1 LDWFKIKVHHIL
13 NSPYTDEELGRLIKI
28 QALVASKER
37 VPSNAELSTIIRLST
52 VDKLAKKLQSFGD
65 NLQSIVNKVLEDVEK
80 SAKNKGKTREKV
92 AKYRENL
99 RGKSCLIDENV
110 TGYVTDG
117 GNRNVTDS
125 PHVRTGEIREDKRRE
140 EKKPLPLTDKKFIF
154 EPNKIDGLDVE
165 AWTRYTSYRKG
176 ILKPIKSPSLE
187 SAAKKMAEFGV
198 NQAAVVEQ
206 SIAAGWQGLFALK
219 SKPDTGEEF
228 DHGISPEEREKILA
242 EVKARA
248 KKW

>member
-1 LDWFKIKVHHIL
+1 MDWFKIKVNHIL

-80 SAKNKGKTREKV
+80 SAKNKEKTRQKV
-92 AKYRENL
+92 AKYREDL
-99 RGKSCLIDENV
+99 MGKSCLIDENV
-110 TGYVTDG
+110 TGYAESD
-117 GNRNVTDS
+117 GNRYVTAS
-125 PHVRTGEIREDKRRE
+125 PHVRTGEIREEKIRE
-140 EKKPLPLTDKKFIF
+140 EKNPLPPKDKKFIF

-165 AWTRYTSYRKG
+165 AWTRYTAYRKG
-176 ILKPIKSPSLE
+176 ISKPIKSPSLE
-187 SAAKKMAEFGV
+187 SAAKKLAEFGI

-206 SIAAGWQGLFALK
+206 SIAAGWQGLFDLK
-219 SKPDTGEEF
+219 SKPDAVDEF
-228 DHGISPEEREKILA
+228 DHGVSPEEREKILA